1 MAKASVKVTEKEV
14 VQKVDVKTYVLE
26 LSQEEAMTLHD
37 IFMKCGG
44 LRDGS
49 RRGIT
54 DGLLEAIG
62 SVLSL
67 EYIPKEPGAYGM
79 YVSDIEQGL
88 KFRDTSKSKPQSVCD

>member
-14 VQKVDVKTYVLE
+14 VQKIDVKSYVLE

-37 IFMKCGG
+37 IFVRCGG
-44 LRDGS
+44 LANSS

-67 EYIPKEPGAYGM
+67 EYIPKTYGM
-79 YVSDIEQGL
+79 YVDDIEQGL
-88 KFRDTSKSKPQSVCD
+88 RFSESTEFKSQYSCD